1 MCLPVFFAG
10 GTINPT
16 EGGQP
21 AAYFRGCMLQAHCST
36 VGGFLTLS
44 ETILKDCSPFRS

>member
-16 EGGQP
+16 GGGQP
-21 AAYFRGCMLQAHCST
+21 AAYFRGFMFHHST
-36 VGGFLTLS
+36 VGRFLTLS
-44 ETILKDCSPFRS
+44 ETILKDCSPFCS